1 MFRVGER
8 IKVKLRPLR
17 AVVGV
22 KVTKSYSSP
31 GPVVVVNA
39 SALLSDNLTAD
50 FVRP

>member
-8 IKVKLRPLR
+8 ISVRFNPLSD
-17 AVVGV
+17 VVGV
-22 KVTKSYSSP
+22 KVTKLYSSP
-31 GPVVVVNA
+31 GAVVVVNA